1 MNDAPKITR
10 SIVTR
15 ALIWK
20 ILERFCSQGVN
31 LIVQIILARLLL
43 PSDFGS
49 LAIMMAITNYAAL
62 FVQSGL
68 ATALIQKRELDE
80 KDVNTLLTASIAI
93 AGFMYLCLFA
103 VSPFFADIYNAP
115 EIICPLRVLALVL
128 FLNAINSVQTA
139 LFSRD
144 MQFRQIFLR
153 SVIAV
158 PLSGIIGVAMAYMG
172 FGLWALVA
180 YTLSSMG
187 LTVLVMSLAS
197 NYRLRLEFYWDRAKV
212 LYSFSINILLSSLV
226 SGFGD
231 TFRTL
236 IIGKK
241 FNTTDLAYYDK
252 AYSYSSYFVQII
264 NASITN
270 VLLPTFSRS
279 QDKRVELRQMARRS
293 VQLTSFAVVP
303 ILTLVMCI
311 ADPFVNLLLTE
322 KWAPCIPFLVIF
334 CILRMPG
341 CIASVDKQVYFAL
354 GNSKINLCYE
364 LGLLVANVSMLLI
377 TVPKGVF
384 AIALG
389 YLAIELIGCFIIF
402 CISMRFYGYTLSMRL
417 SDIWRPIINSTI
429 VYFVIGMPVF
439 SMPSRFVE
447 MIVKLCVGGILYLFL
462 GVATKDNN
470 LKYIKTI
477 INNKFFNSKKYD

>member
-1 MNDAPKITR
+1 MAESNNITKGAVLN
-10 SIVTR
+10 S
-15 ALIWK
+15 LGWK

-31 LIVQIILARLLL
+31 MIIQIILARLLL

-49 LAIMMAITNYAAL
+49 LAIMVAITNYAAL

-68 ATALIQKRELDE
+68 ATAIVQKKDLDD
-80 KDVNTLLTASIAI
+80 KDINTLFTASLAI
-93 AGFMYLCLFA
+93 AAIMYVGLFA
-103 VSPFFADIYNAP
+103 TSCYIAGIYDAT
-115 EIICPLRVLALVL
+115 EIIWPLRVLALIL

-139 LFSRD
+139 LFSRN

-158 PLSGIIGVAMAYMG
+158 PLSGIVGVAMAYMG

-197 NYRLRLEFYWDRAKV
+197 SYRLRLEFYWDRAKI
-212 LYSFSINILLSSLV
+212 LYSFSIKILLSSLV

-231 TFRTL
+231 TLRTL

-241 FNTTDLAYYDK
+241 YNSTDLAFYDK
-252 AYSYSSYFVQII
+252 AYTYSAYFTQII
-264 NASITN
+264 NASITS
-270 VLLPTFSRS
+270 VLLPTFSRI
-279 QDKRVELRQMARRS
+279 QDNISELRQMARRS
-293 VQLTSFAVVP
+293 VQLTAFAVIP
-303 ILTLVMCI
+303 MLTLVMCI

-322 KWAPCIPFLVIF
+322 KWAPSIPFLIIF

-354 GNSKINLCYE
+354 GNSKINLYYE
-364 LGLLVANVSMLLI
+364 IGLLMANVGMLLI

-389 YLAIELIGCFIIF
+389 YLAIELLGCFAIF
-402 CISMRFYGYTLSMRL
+402 CISSKFYGYSLLMRL
-417 SDIWRPIINSTI
+417 ADTWRPIFNSTI
-429 VYFVIGMPVF
+429 VYFAITLPLFTF
-439 SMPSRFVE
+439 SSRLIE
-447 MIVKLCVGGILYLFL
+447 MIVKVCVGGALYLIL
-462 GVATKDNN
+462 CSLTKDQN
-470 LKYIKTI
+470 LKYITSII
-477 INNKFFNSKKYD
+477 INKLKRIKEYD